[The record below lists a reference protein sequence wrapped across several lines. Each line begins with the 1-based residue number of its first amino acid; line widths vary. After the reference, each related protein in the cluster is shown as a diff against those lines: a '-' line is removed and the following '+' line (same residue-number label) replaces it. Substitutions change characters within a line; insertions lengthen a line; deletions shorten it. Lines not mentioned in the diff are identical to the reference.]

1 MRDPETRAAVGYM
14 SATFK
19 IHPLDP
25 KEPDIWVDSISDA
38 LYSAGMFAIF
48 LAADCRDSSEVP
60 IRTRIN
66 VELIPAWKQAFAWTI
81 VRRSLQSVPTVHNRT
96 QRCGKGIWKVSSGL
110 SLAMCK
116 NVHRA

>member
-19 IHPLDP
+19 IHPLGP

-60 IRTRIN
+60 IRTLLGNKLSLGQSSDSHCRASPPFTIAPSD
-66 VELIPAWKQAFAWTI
+66 VE
-81 VRRSLQSVPTVHNRT
+81 R
-96 QRCGKGIWKVSSGL
+96 GIWKVSSGL
-110 SLAMCK
+110 SLTLCK
-116 NVHRA
+116 NAHRA